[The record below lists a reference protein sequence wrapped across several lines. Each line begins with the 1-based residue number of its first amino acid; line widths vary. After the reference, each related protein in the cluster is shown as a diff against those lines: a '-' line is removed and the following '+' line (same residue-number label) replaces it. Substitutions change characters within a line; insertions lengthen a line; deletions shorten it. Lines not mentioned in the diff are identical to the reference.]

1 MKDIDT
7 LKYLE
12 ELRVLGSN
20 YGLERTE
27 RLLELLGNPHK
38 KLKLIH
44 IAGTNGKGSTSAIL
58 GKVLIE
64 HGYKIGFFNSPHLE
78 EIEETIRINDNNIK
92 EEDFISLI
100 NEIKPFVNQVVKE
113 GFNHPTE
120 FEVLT
125 CIMFLY
131 LYRQKVDF
139 GIIEVG
145 LGGRLDSTNVL
156 TPILSIITS
165 ISMDHMN
172 ILGNTIEEISKEKAG
187 IIKRGIP
194 IVTCIQRDEV
204 IRVITEKAIKE
215 NSNLIIVNPN
225 NYKILE
231 INRDNNINQKILV
244 NINGKEEILNL
255 SLLGKH
261 QMLNLSLAI
270 EALKELDNLKYINL
284 DINILKLATRMV
296 KWKGRLE
303 ILNEKPYIV
312 VDGAHNVDGVQYLK
326 KNIEEYFKYKNLY
339 LILGI
344 LGDKEVEK
352 MLEIIA
358 PMAKEVY
365 TVTSNSNRA
374 TNSEDLKKK
383 VLKYNKNCLSF
394 EDYKKAANYV
404 INRANEDDI
413 ILASGSLY
421 MIGKMREIITGIISN
436 NN

>member
-1 MKDIDT
+1 MKDVDT

-58 GKVLIE
+58 GKILIE
-64 HGYKIGFFNSPHLE
+64 HGYKVGFFNSPHLE
-78 EIEETIRINDNNIK
+78 EIEETIRINDENIK

-131 LYRQKVDF
+131 LYRQNVDF

-156 TPILSIITS
+156 TPILSVITS
-165 ISMDHMN
+165 ISLDHTN
-172 ILGNTIEEISKEKAG
+172 ILGNTIEEIAIEKVG
-187 IIKRGIP
+187 IIKKNIP
-194 IVTCIQRDEV
+194 IITYMQKDEV
-204 IRVITEKAIKE
+204 MKVITEKAIKM
-215 NSNLIIVNPN
+215 NSNLIIVNSN
-225 NYKILE
+225 NYKLLE
-231 INRDNNINQKILV
+231 IDRDIIINQKVLV
-244 NINGKEEILNL
+244 HYRGKDEILNL

-261 QMLNLSLAI
+261 QIINLSLAI
-270 EALKELDNLKYINL
+270 EAVKELENLNYIDL
-284 DINILKLATRMV
+284 DIRKIKLAV
-296 KWKGRLE
+296 KKVEWKGRLE
-303 ILNEKPYIV
+303 ILSQNPYIV
-312 VDGAHNVDGVQYLK
+312 IDGAHNVAGIKYLK
-326 KNIEEYFKYKNLY
+326 NNIDEYFKYKNLY

-344 LGDKEVEK
+344 LADKEVEK
-352 MLEIIA
+352 MVEEIT
-358 PMAKEVY
+358 PLAKEVY
-365 TVTSNSNRA
+365 TVTSNSIRA
-374 TNSEDLKKK
+374 KNSQDLRDIVKN
-383 VLKYNKNCLSF
+383 YNENCLAF
-394 EDYKKAANYV
+394 EDYEEAARYAINKANK
-404 INRANEDDI
+404 EDL

-421 MIGKMREIITGIISN
+421 MIGKIREIFN
-436 NN
+436 RLNK

>member
-1 MKDIDT
+1 MKDVDT

-58 GKVLIE
+58 GKILIE
-64 HGYKIGFFNSPHLE
+64 HGYKVGFFNSPHLE
-78 EIEETIRINDNNIK
+78 EIEETIRINDENIK

-131 LYRQKVDF
+131 LYRQNVDF

-156 TPILSIITS
+156 TPILSVITS
-165 ISMDHMN
+165 ISLDHTN
-172 ILGNTIEEISKEKAG
+172 ILGNTIEEIAIEKVG
-187 IIKRGIP
+187 IIKKNIP
-194 IVTCIQRDEV
+194 IITYMQKDEV
-204 IRVITEKAIKE
+204 MKVITEKAIKM
-215 NSNLIIVNPN
+215 NSNLIIVNSN
-225 NYKILE
+225 NYKLLE
-231 INRDNNINQKILV
+231 IDRDIIINQKVLV
-244 NINGKEEILNL
+244 HYRGKDKILNL

-261 QMLNLSLAI
+261 QIINLSLAI
-270 EALKELDNLKYINL
+270 EAVKELENLNYIDL
-284 DINILKLATRMV
+284 DIRKIKLAV
-296 KWKGRLE
+296 KKVEWKGRLE
-303 ILNEKPYIV
+303 ILSQNPYIV
-312 VDGAHNVDGVQYLK
+312 IDGAHNVAGIKYLK
-326 KNIEEYFKYKNLY
+326 NNIDEYFKYKNLY

-344 LGDKEVEK
+344 LADKEVEK
-352 MLEIIA
+352 MVEEIT
-358 PMAKEVY
+358 PLAKEVY
-365 TVTSNSNRA
+365 TVTSNSIRA
-374 TNSEDLKKK
+374 KNSQDLRDIVKN
-383 VLKYNKNCLSF
+383 YNENCLAF
-394 EDYKKAANYV
+394 EDYEEAARYAINKANK
-404 INRANEDDI
+404 EDL

-421 MIGKMREIITGIISN
+421 MIGKIREIFN
-436 NN
+436 RLNK

>member
-1 MKDIDT
+1 MKDVDT

-58 GKVLIE
+58 GRILIE
-64 HGYKIGFFNSPHLE
+64 HGYKVGFFNSPHLE
-78 EIEETIRINDNNIK
+78 EIEETIRINDKNIK

-131 LYRQKVDF
+131 LYRQNVDF

-156 TPILSIITS
+156 TPILSVITS
-165 ISMDHMN
+165 ISLDHTN
-172 ILGNTIEEISKEKAG
+172 ILGNTIEEIAIEKVG
-187 IIKRGIP
+187 IIKKNIP
-194 IVTCIQRDEV
+194 IITYMQKDEV
-204 IRVITEKAIKE
+204 MKVITEKAIKM
-215 NSNLIIVNPN
+215 NSNLIIVNSN
-225 NYKILE
+225 NYKLLE
-231 INRDNNINQKILV
+231 LDRDIIINQKVLV
-244 NINGKEEILNL
+244 HYRGKDEILNL

-261 QMLNLSLAI
+261 QIINLSLAI
-270 EALKELDNLKYINL
+270 EVVKELENLNYIDL
-284 DINILKLATRMV
+284 DIRKIKLAV
-296 KWKGRLE
+296 KKVEWKGRLE
-303 ILNEKPYIV
+303 ILSQNPYIV
-312 VDGAHNVDGVQYLK
+312 IDGAHNVAGIKYLK
-326 KNIEEYFKYKNLY
+326 NNIDEYFKYKNLY

-344 LGDKEVEK
+344 LADKEVEK
-352 MLEIIA
+352 MVEEIT
-358 PMAKEVY
+358 PLAKEVY
-365 TVTSNSNRA
+365 TVTSNSIRA
-374 TNSEDLKKK
+374 KNSQDLRDIVKN
-383 VLKYNKNCLSF
+383 YNENCLAF
-394 EDYKKAANYV
+394 EDYEEAARYV
-404 INRANEDDI
+404 INKANKEDL

-421 MIGKMREIITGIISN
+421 MIGKIREIFN
-436 NN
+436 RLNK

>member
-1 MKDIDT
+1 MKDVDT

-58 GKVLIE
+58 GKILIE
-64 HGYKIGFFNSPHLE
+64 HGYKVGFFNSPHLE
-78 EIEETIRINDNNIK
+78 EIEETIRINDENIK

-131 LYRQKVDF
+131 LYRQNVDF

-156 TPILSIITS
+156 TPILSVITS
-165 ISMDHMN
+165 ISLDHTN
-172 ILGNTIEEISKEKAG
+172 ILGNTIEEIATEKAG
-187 IIKRGIP
+187 IIKKNIP
-194 IVTCIQRDEV
+194 IITYMQKDEV
-204 IRVITEKAIKE
+204 MKVITEKAIKM
-215 NSNLIIVNPN
+215 NSNLIIVNSN
-225 NYKILE
+225 NYNFLE
-231 INRDNNINQKILV
+231 IDRDIKINQKVLV
-244 NINGKEEILNL
+244 HYRGKDEVLNL
-255 SLLGKH
+255 SLLGNH
-261 QMLNLSLAI
+261 QILNLSLAI
-270 EALKELDNLKYINL
+270 EAVKELENLNYIDL
-284 DINILKLATRMV
+284 DIRKIKLAV
-296 KWKGRLE
+296 KKVEWKGRLE
-303 ILNEKPYIV
+303 ILSQNPYIV
-312 VDGAHNVDGVQYLK
+312 IDGAHNVAGIKYLK
-326 KNIEEYFKYKNLY
+326 NNIDEYFKYKNLY

-344 LGDKEVEK
+344 LADKEVEK
-352 MLEIIA
+352 MVEEIT
-358 PMAKEVY
+358 PLAKEVY
-365 TVTSNSNRA
+365 TVTSNSIRA
-374 TNSEDLKKK
+374 KNSQDLRDIVKN
-383 VLKYNKNCLSF
+383 YNENCLAF
-394 EDYKKAANYV
+394 EDYEEAARYAINKANK
-404 INRANEDDI
+404 EDL

-421 MIGKMREIITGIISN
+421 MIGKIREIFN
-436 NN
+436 RLNK

>member
-194 IVTCIQRDEV
+194 IVTYIQRDEV

-284 DINILKLATRMV
+284 DINVI
-296 KWKGRLE
+296 
-303 ILNEKPYIV
+303 
-312 VDGAHNVDGVQYLK
+312 
-326 KNIEEYFKYKNLY
+326 KN
-339 LILGI
+339 
-344 LGDKEVEK
+344 
-352 MLEIIA
+352 
-358 PMAKEVY
+358 
-365 TVTSNSNRA
+365 
-374 TNSEDLKKK
+374 
-383 VLKYNKNCLSF
+383 
-394 EDYKKAANYV
+394 
-404 INRANEDDI
+404 
-413 ILASGSLY
+413 
-421 MIGKMREIITGIISN
+421 
-436 NN
+436 